1 MSKKTLT
8 SNLAKWSLPLDWGH
22 LKAKKA
28 NKQENP
34 LNFQL
39 LIVLKRQVSF

>member
-22 LKAKKA
+22 LKEKRKK
-28 NKQENP
+28 KENL

-39 LIVLKRQVSF
+39 LIALRS

>member
-22 LKAKKA
+22 LKEKRKK
-28 NKQENP
+28 KGKPVEFST
-34 LNFQL
+34 LNCT
-39 LIVLKRQVSF
+39 

>member
-22 LKAKKA
+22 LREKEKKG
-28 NKQENP
+28 KPVEFST
-34 LNFQL
+34 LNCT
-39 LIVLKRQVSF
+39 